1 MSRLDD
7 YLSTLERKEAR
18 KHARKRKP

>member
-1 MSRLDD
+1 MNRLDD
-7 YLSTLERKEAR
+7 YLSTLEVKEAG